1 MDSSLHS
8 INLSCSIF
16 INVYIIPYFGAG
28 GYKKETNFY
37 ICDIFLVSEGDRRQ
51 KENGAFF
58 VENDQNERK
67 VSKNKQKMLYSCAKS
82 K

>member
-1 MDSSLHS
+1 M
-8 INLSCSIF
+8 
-16 INVYIIPYFGAG
+16 YILYPILARADI
-28 GYKKETNFY
+28 KKETNFY
-37 ICDIFLVSEGDRRQ
+37 ICDIFLVSEGDWRQ

>member
-1 MDSSLHS
+1 M
-8 INLSCSIF
+8 
-16 INVYIIPYFGAG
+16 YILYPILARAHI
-28 GYKKETNFY
+28 KKETNFN
-37 ICDIFLVSEGDRRQ
+37 ICAIFLCPGGDRRQ

-58 VENDQNERK
+58 VENDQNGRK